1 MNKGFTLL
9 ELLVVVMILGILT
22 SVAVPQ
28 YNRSVRRAEMM
39 EGLSNGKTIYD
50 SALRY
55 KSVNGVAPTTIDQ
68 LDVGFSGS
76 DTSGSSFVEGNFTYI
91 LNTDSITVQSNLGG
105 YTLELHFPI
114 ITSTSVTAPIYC
126 CPTPGNENAE
136 WLCKGASGGL
146 IAGSCYEIK

>member
-55 KSVNGVAPTTIDQ
+55 KSVNGVAPSTIDQ

-76 DTSGSSFVEGNFTYI
+76 DSSAGSFVEGNFTYI
-91 LNTDSITVQSNLGG
+91 LNNNSITVQSNLGG
-105 YTLELHFPI
+105 YNLDLEFPTI
-114 ITSTSVTAPIYC
+114 SDTGVTAPIYC
-126 CPTPGNENAE
+126 CPNPGNENAE
-136 WLCKGASGGL
+136 WLCKSVSGGL
-146 IAGSCYEIK
+146 SVGSCYEIK